1 MFTANVARTFPLD
14 IETMWELWTTA
25 EHLSAWHRPSLEFG
39 PTVASVDARVGGAY
53 RLEMLDPNGDL
64 HAVGGTYV
72 EVDRPNRL
80 LFTWLWDGSDND
92 TLVEVTFTSV
102 GDGTAVSIVHTKL
115 VDQADADR
123 HAEGWIGCLQ
133 SIAVLY

>member
-1 MFTANVARTFPLD
+1 MFTANVDRTFALD
-14 IETMWELWTTA
+14 IETMWELWTSA

-39 PTVASVDARVGGAY
+39 PTLATVDARVGGRY
-53 RLEMLDPNGDL
+53 RLEMLDPAGEV
-64 HAVGGTYV
+64 HAVGGIYV

-80 LFTWLWDGSDND
+80 LFTWQWDGSDNES
-92 TLVEVTFTSV
+92 LVEVSFTAV
-102 GDGTAVSIVHTKL
+102 DDGTAVSIVHTKL
-115 VDQADADR
+115 VDQADADL